1 MKKEIG
7 KVTEKERDDIQAL
20 FERKNG
26 LNELA
31 RILTAENSE
40 LYDKL
45 VKDMGETS
53 LRFQD
58 WWDSMASKYNWEN
71 AENGHWE
78 IDFNSCSIY
87 LITPL

>member
-31 RILTAENSE
+31 RILSAENSE